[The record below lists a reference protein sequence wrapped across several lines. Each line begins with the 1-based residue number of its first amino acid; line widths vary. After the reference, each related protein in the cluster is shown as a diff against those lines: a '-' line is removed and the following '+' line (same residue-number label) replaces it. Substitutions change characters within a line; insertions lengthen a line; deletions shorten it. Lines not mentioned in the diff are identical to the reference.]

1 MNRSMIERLIVAC
14 LVAIASV
21 AAAQAQTAAYTI
33 TGMDGT
39 PVMNHVV
46 PVETGDEIRRL
57 SEVVSVGNPQGDVTI
72 FEFYDLNCP
81 YCRKASVDL
90 RAMLAADKK
99 LNLVLV
105 PFPVLGIPSI
115 QAGRVEFALA
125 HLASPLKFYLFHQKM
140 FSGRGVNDGERALAA
155 AEGLG
160 FAREKI
166 LELANAQSIT
176 DSMKAHVAVGDKYDM
191 QATPSLVIQDVAI
204 VGYPGRDA
212 LEKIIA
218 AVRKCGKAEC

>member
-1 MNRSMIERLIVAC
+1 MIIRLVVSSFLAA
-14 LVAIASV
+14 LFVSAAPAEEAS
-21 AAAQAQTAAYTI
+21 YKI
-33 TGMDGT
+33 IGLDGT

-46 PVETGDEIRRL
+46 PVETGAEIGKL
-57 SEVVSVGNPQGDVTI
+57 SHVVNVGNPKGDVTI
-72 FEFYDLNCP
+72 YEFYDLNCP
-81 YCRKASVDL
+81 YCRQASADL

-99 LNLVLV
+99 LDLVLV

-125 HLASPLKFYLFHQKM
+125 QLASPLKFYLFHQKM

-160 FAREKI
+160 FPRERI
-166 LELANAQSIT
+166 LAVANADSIT
-176 DSMKAHVAVGDKYDM
+176 DAMKAHVAIGDKYDM
-191 QATPSLVIQDVAI
+191 QATPSLVVRDVAI
-204 VGYPGRDA
+204 IGYPGRA
-212 LEKIIA
+212 SLEKIVA